1 MCFIDFFRIKLAV
14 HSIFGSNLIITV
26 VIVLV
31 DLLNDKPCENA
42 TCTLSVLFYFSFKS
56 LLFQDAQIL

>member
-42 TCTLSVLFYFSFKS
+42 TCTLSVLLIHFKMGS
-56 LLFQDAQIL
+56 